1 MLDLK
6 NDSEGCEEKIMQ
18 IIVSPYHLFDDAV
31 EEILREDLPVIDF
44 SVPSEVIFT
53 GDSTQ
58 DYGGP
63 SWEFLGMMMHEIC
76 DKLFKEEGESYINS
90 EDKEALDRKQYYGA
104 GLFFGKYAKPIDK
117 PTSFHLGTQEFQ
129 FAARRSFAYFPY

>member
-1 MLDLK
+1 M
-6 NDSEGCEEKIMQ
+6 
-18 IIVSPYHLFDDAV
+18 

-63 SWEFLGMMMHEIC
+63 SWEFLGMIMCEIC

-90 EDKEALDRKQYYGA
+90 EDKEALDRKQY
-104 GLFFGKYAKPIDK
+104 
-117 PTSFHLGTQEFQ
+117 
-129 FAARRSFAYFPY
+129 